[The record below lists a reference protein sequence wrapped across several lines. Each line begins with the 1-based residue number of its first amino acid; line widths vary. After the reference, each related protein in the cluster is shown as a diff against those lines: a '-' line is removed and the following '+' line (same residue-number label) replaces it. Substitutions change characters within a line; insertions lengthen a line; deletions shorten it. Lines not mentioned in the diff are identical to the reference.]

1 MLFVFLKNSYNMVVF
16 YSSNNI
22 LKTRIINLGVIMIVI
37 VGSGAGGGIL
47 ARELARNGEEVTII
61 EKGPYIEPKDAFNY
75 YNEYVKDIDLLATT
89 CVGGSTVVSMANMV
103 RALDEELHEYGIDLT
118 KEYEYVEELVG
129 VHELDDSHIGQGT
142 QLFLDAAKEL
152 GLNVS
157 KMPKAIREE
166 DCIQC
171 GKCAFG
177 CPANAKWTARD
188 FVDDAVESGATLI
201 SEAEVTD
208 IILCNLEACGVKYV
222 KNGEESLIKTDK
234 IILCAGAIE
243 SAAILKSSGLTGIGR
258 ELFMDPFVTV
268 GGYLKDINFNREVQ
282 MAGLVVGRNF
292 VLSPHFSTFINDE
305 VELADKDIL
314 SIMVKTRDDAKGYVH
329 TDGFI
334 QKVNTIDDIRL
345 LAEGVA
351 TAGFI
356 LEKAG
361 VDPNTICSTV
371 YRGAHPGG
379 TAAIGKVVDS
389 NLETE
394 IPNLYV
400 CDASVLPISP
410 GKPPILT
417 LLALAKRLA
426 DYLINK

>member
-1 MLFVFLKNSYNMVVF
+1 
-16 YSSNNI
+16 
-22 LKTRIINLGVIMIVI
+22 MIVI
-37 VGSGAGGGIL
+37 VGTGAGGGIL
-47 ARELARNGEEVTII
+47 ARELAKNGEEVTII
-61 EKGPYIEPKDAFNY
+61 EKGPYVEPMDAFNH
-75 YNEYVKDIDLLATT
+75 YNEYVPDVDLLATT
-89 CVGGSTVVSMANMV
+89 CVGGSTVVSMGNMV
-103 RALDEELHEYGIDLT
+103 RALDEELHPYGIDLS
-118 KEYEYVEELVG
+118 KEYEYVEELIG
-129 VHELDDSHIGQGT
+129 VHELDDSHIGRGT
-142 QLFLDAAKEL
+142 QLFLDAAAEL

-188 FVDDAVESGATLI
+188 FVDEAVEAGANLI
-201 SEAEVTD
+201 TEAEVKD
-208 IILCNLEACGVKYV
+208 IILCNLEACGVKYI
-222 KNGEESLIKTDK
+222 KDEKEFLIKTDK

-243 SAAILKSSGLTGIGR
+243 SAAILKRSGLTGIGR

-268 GGYLKDINFNREVQ
+268 GGYLKDINFNKEVQ
-282 MAGLVVGRNF
+282 MAGLVVGKNF
-292 VLSPHFSTFINDE
+292 VLSPHFSTFISDGE
-305 VELADKDIL
+305 DALEAKDIL

-334 QKVNTIDDIRL
+334 QKINTIEDIRL

-361 VDPNTICSTV
+361 VDPRTICSTV

-379 TAAIGKVVDS
+379 TAQIGKVVDS

-400 CDASVLPISP
+400 CDASVLPVAP

-417 LLALAKRLA
+417 ILALAKRLA
-426 DYLINK
+426 DYLLIK